1 MPVSKYSADEVTLNM
16 LKRFNL
22 SMHTIGGK
30 EYAFYG
36 KRSGDLFNYGLDL
49 KGDFSF
55 IKAYAVEAKVLE
67 SKFRDIMYE
76 MRNSPSQSKIN
87 NAIIRDYVLQIYK
100 KYEKEVDRVVKSAL
114 DTNLTEALSDK
125 DIYYEAISD
134 LNSSLG
140 VSVKEASSV
149 VTKTRKKYSVA
160 NPFENIPATSE
171 ELFALFLSSGGISKS
186 NYIIKFVDSFVGMD
200 IVPSLTKDIL
210 NRFIAA
216 GKSDS
221 FSLEENEINDII
233 GKYHS
238 KIDAYLSNY
247 PVLQHYIESIKAN
260 ADISI
265 VDNPVESDL
274 DGDAIEVEPTSRG
287 YANLYK
293 IIKKFAQPSGNQI
306 QPSGNQIQPSGNQIQ
321 PSGSDKSSDAS
332 GNQGD
337 LGGEDSGKPLVFGK
351 KTLSQQLRLSL
362 AEYLSD
368 TYVKKGG
375 KNSDDNMNL
384 FDSFIGEISDM
395 VGVNAQ
401 TNASQKIINN
411 VKQVIDIEVQSA
423 GGISKWISKEDL
435 EDNFKLNV
443 NNSKF
448 LKFLKDSLIPAE
460 QEDPSDKTNIFQGLT
475 GKVVNVDMLGN
486 NVVFISQ
493 MSNTDGVPTYILN
506 SRSTLKKSIDI
517 YRTKYL

>member
-22 SMHTIGGK
+22 SVHTIGGK

-100 KYEKEVDRVVKSAL
+100 KYEKEVDKVVKSAL
-114 DTNLTEALSDK
+114 NDNLTEALADK
-125 DIYYEAISD
+125 DIYYDAISD

-140 VSVKEASSV
+140 ASIKEASASSR
-149 VTKTRKKYSVA
+149 KAKKKYAVA
-160 NPFENIPATSE
+160 NPFENISANSE
-171 ELFALFLSSGGISKS
+171 ELFALLLSSKEASKS
-186 NYIIKFVDSFVGMD
+186 NYIVKFVDNFVGTD

-210 NRFIAA
+210 SRFIAA
-216 GKSDS
+216 GKSNS
-221 FSLEENEINDII
+221 FSLEEDEINDLI
-233 GKYHS
+233 GKYKS

-247 PVLQHYIESIKAN
+247 PVLQHYLESIKTN
-260 ADISI
+260 AKVSI
-265 VDNPVESDL
+265 VDNPVEGDL
-274 DGDAIEVEPTSRG
+274 NSEAIEVEPTSRG
-287 YANLYK
+287 YANLYRM
-293 IIKKFAQPSGNQI
+293 IKKFAQPSGDQI
-306 QPSGNQIQPSGNQIQ
+306 QPSGNQS
-321 PSGSDKSSDAS
+321 SGSNKSEDTFSDSS
-332 GNQGD
+332 GENSD
-337 LGGEDSGKPLVFGK
+337 KPLVFGK
-351 KTLSQQLRLSL
+351 KVLSQQLRLAL

-368 TYVKKGG
+368 TYVKKSS
-375 KNSDDNMNL
+375 KNPDDSMNL
-384 FDSFIGEISDM
+384 FDSFVDEVSGM
-395 VGVNAQ
+395 VGVSAQ
-401 TNASQKIINN
+401 KNASQKIINN
-411 VKQVIDIEVQSA
+411 VKQVIDIEVQAA

-435 EDNFKLNV
+435 EGSFKLNI
-443 NNSKF
+443 NSSKF

-493 MSNTDGVPTYILN
+493 MSNTDGIPTYILN
-506 SRSTLKKSIDI
+506 SRSTLKKAIDI